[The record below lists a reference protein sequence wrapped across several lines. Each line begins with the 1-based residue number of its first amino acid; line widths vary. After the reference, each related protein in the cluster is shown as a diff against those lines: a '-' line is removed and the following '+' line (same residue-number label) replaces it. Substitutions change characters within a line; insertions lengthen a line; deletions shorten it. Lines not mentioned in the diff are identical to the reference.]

1 MGNQAMYW
9 QIIVIVGFNQLLK
22 AFITKSL
29 TIAVTSLIFA
39 VGIGILQKAVLLL
52 VFLFGIA
59 CLFVS
64 FVFAAN
70 SSSDTA
76 VRISCSLA
84 AAMFGRFVIVPFAK
98 TVMAM
103 RTLRTALPEVLKE
116 RMEAMEKSEKEA
128 AANESLAIALSV
140 EKEDAAAKLQDAFK
154 AKYPEKAQDPWVKRV
169 SLTYKNKSKNKLNK
183 WKSVEEFEQEEDWE
197 ISMPGEGNEDLVV
210 KKKSSGKSPIDIF
223 GQDEDWDIALPTI
236 PEGKEDDECA
246 KTKKDACDFLF
257 AERGKPKDEAA
268 KAKRN
273 SLQGS
278 KAKRDCSDKAKK
290 EKKETKDKKEEPLRS
305 NLKKERKETHE
316 AGEEKGKD
324 EKNEKDEGE
333 KAKRDLGQAGPK
345 TKKDEGVEA
354 KRSLEGL
361 KTKKDEGVEVKMS
374 VGKTEGLK
382 TKKDEGVEVKSH
394 LGKTEG

>member
-128 AANESLAIALSV
+128 AANESLAIALGA

-169 SLTYKNKSKNKLNK
+169 SLMYKNKSKNKLNK
-183 WKSVEEFEQEEDWE
+183 WKSFEEFEQEEDWE
-197 ISMPGEGNEDLVV
+197 ISMPGEGNED
-210 KKKSSGKSPIDIF
+210 
-223 GQDEDWDIALPTI
+223 EDWDIALPE
-236 PEGKEDDECA
+236 EGKGKKKSPGKSAIDIFGED
-246 KTKKDACDFLF
+246 
-257 AERGKPKDEAA
+257 
-268 KAKRN
+268 
-273 SLQGS
+273 
-278 KAKRDCSDKAKK
+278 
-290 EKKETKDKKEEPLRS
+290 EEGCLRLPLRRAWQAQGQGR
-305 NLKKERKETHE
+305 E
-316 AGEEKGKD
+316 GEENLSS
-324 EKNEKDEGE
+324 E
-333 KAKRDLGQAGPK
+333 
-345 TKKDEGVEA
+345 
-354 KRSLEGL
+354 LE
-361 KTKKDEGVEVKMS
+361 
-374 VGKTEGLK
+374 
-382 TKKDEGVEVKSH
+382 
-394 LGKTEG
+394 

>member
-1 MGNQAMYW
+1 MG
-9 QIIVIVGFNQLLK
+9 GFNQMLK

-84 AAMFGRFVIVPFAK
+84 AAMFGRFVVVPFAK

-223 GQDEDWDIALPTI
+223 GQDEDWDIALPEEGKGKKKSSGKSPIDIFGQDEDWDIALPTI
-236 PEGKEDDECA
+236 PEGREDDECA
-246 KTKKDACDFLF
+246 KSKKDACGFLF

-273 SLQGS
+273 SQGS

-305 NLKKERKETHE
+305 NLKKERKEKHE
-316 AGEEKGKD
+316 AGEEEGKD
-324 EKNEKDEGE
+324 E
-333 KAKRDLGQAGPK
+333 
-345 TKKDEGVEA
+345 
-354 KRSLEGL
+354 
-361 KTKKDEGVEVKMS
+361 
-374 VGKTEGLK
+374 
-382 TKKDEGVEVKSH
+382 
-394 LGKTEG
+394 

>member
-1 MGNQAMYW
+1 MG
-9 QIIVIVGFNQLLK
+9 GFNQMLK

-84 AAMFGRFVIVPFAK
+84 AAMFGRFVVVPFAK

-103 RTLRTALPEVLKE
+103 RTLRVALPEVLKE
-116 RMEAMEKSEKEA
+116 KMEAMEKSEKEA

-223 GQDEDWDIALPTI
+223 GQDEDWDIALPEEGKGKKKSSGKSPIDIFGQDEDWDIALPTI

-257 AERGKPKDEAA
+257 AERGKPKDQAA
-268 KAKRN
+268 KAKRIC
-273 SLQGS
+273 LQSS

-305 NLKKERKETHE
+305 NLKKERKEKHE
-316 AGEEKGKD
+316 AGEEEGKD

-333 KAKRDLGQAGPK
+333 KAKRDLEQAGPK
-345 TKKDEGVEA
+345 TKKDEGEKA
-354 KRSLEGL
+354 KRDLGQAAP
-361 KTKKDEGVEVKMS
+361 KTKKDEGAKEKRC
-374 VGKTEGLK
+374 L
-382 TKKDEGVEVKSH
+382 
-394 LGKTEG
+394 